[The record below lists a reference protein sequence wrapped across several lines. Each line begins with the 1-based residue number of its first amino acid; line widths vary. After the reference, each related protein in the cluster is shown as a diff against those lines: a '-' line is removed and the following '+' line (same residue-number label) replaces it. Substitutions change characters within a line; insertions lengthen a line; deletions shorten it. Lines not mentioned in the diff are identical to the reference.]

1 MTWEMLRRGR
11 WSLPTA
17 ALGANALPLLLFTVL
32 QHDGALDPTEKSQIM
47 MHIVV
52 VQINVLFFGIFVFGA
67 IGAPARLYALPIRT
81 SSLVALLLLQGM
93 LAVAAEL
100 VLSTMLLNAA
110 FGLGWPLLGWPLLGP
125 ALFGAVAA
133 STILAMLWFTEKS
146 AWIFVAIGLAG
157 SVLGLW
163 LKSHYGPMFSPP
175 SHYWAVVTPVDALT
189 LILATLLAYWI
200 GVAGVSRNRCG
211 EPPLSV
217 GLIAWFE
224 RVFAATPQ
232 DGLAFRTPADAQ
244 FWFEWRTKGPALP
257 AMVIMGLVMGF
268 GIWLIGIRESKALYE
283 GLVSGGALL
292 VLGGF
297 LGGFVFG
304 NLGRPDSHLQIGH
317 FLATRP
323 ISTTEIARSVLKCAA
338 KGLLI
343 AWTIWAVAF
352 FALYALLWS
361 LGVGFMLSMPAPLGW
376 WYLPA
381 TLVGAWAAMGV
392 LTPVA
397 LAGRQTLAAVLIFG
411 SVALFVGLLLLSKY
425 ALSREGQ
432 EQFFQGSL
440 VACGIAL
447 MLGTAWA
454 FSAARRRSLIGGPT
468 LIVAS
473 VVWVALCTLVALQR
487 LSSLGTSHPAERLP
501 LYIAAVGI
509 LALAVS
515 PLATAPLALAWN
527 RNR

>member
-1 MTWEMLRRGR
+1 MTREMLRRGR

-17 ALGANALPLLLFTVL
+17 ALGANALPLLLFSVL

-52 VQINVLFFGIFVFGA
+52 VQINVLLFGISVFGA

-81 SSLVALLLLQGM
+81 SSLVALQLLQGM

-110 FGLGWPLLGWPLLGP
+110 FGLGWPLWGP

-133 STILAMLWFTEKS
+133 ATILALLWFTEKS
-146 AWIFVAIGLAG
+146 AWIFVAIGLVG

-163 LKSHYGPMFSPP
+163 LKSQYGPMFSPP

-232 DGLAFRTPADAQ
+232 AGLAFRTPADAQ
-244 FWFEWRTKGPALP
+244 FWFEWRTKGFALP

-268 GIWLIGIRESKALYE
+268 GFWLIGSREAKDLYE
-283 GLVSGGALL
+283 GLVGGGTFL

-297 LGGFVFG
+297 LGGFAFG
-304 NLGRPDSHLQIGH
+304 NVGRPDSHLQIGH

-323 ISTTEIARSVLKCAA
+323 IPTTEVARSVLKCAA

-352 FALYALLWS
+352 FALYTLLWS
-361 LGVGFMLSMPAPLGW
+361 LGVGFQLSMPAPLGW

-397 LAGRQTLAAVLIFG
+397 LAGRQTLAAVLIFC

-425 ALSREGQ
+425 TLSRGGQ
-432 EQFFQGSL
+432 EQFLQGSL

-447 MLGTAWA
+447 MMGTAWA
-454 FSAARRRSLIGGPT
+454 FSAARRQSLIGGPT

-473 VVWVALCTLVALQR
+473 VVWVALCTLIALQR

-501 LYIAAVGI
+501 IYIAAVGI